1 MRNIA
6 PCGHR
11 GIHRAVETEQFII
24 EIGLQHPERAAVTE
38 TDQPDYV
45 DCVVIIVT
53 YNSTRDIAALLAS
66 VLAAATGLTLRII
79 VVDNGSAD
87 DTVEQARDHPGVI
100 CVETGANLG
109 YAGGINV
116 GRRYAGPCGALGI
129 LNPDLILE
137 PGALHEMFTAL
148 DDPAVGMVV
157 PMLLD
162 FEGHREPS
170 LRREPTLAS
179 EIGDA
184 LFGNH
189 FKRRPGRM
197 SDVVRDEREYGYR
210 HAVDWASG
218 AAMLISAACDRAV
231 GAWDERF
238 FLYMEEVD
246 YAARVRAA
254 GLRVEYVPQARARH
268 RKAGSGQSSML
279 LALMAVNRIRYF
291 EKYGRPSR
299 VLCALV
305 LLNQFLRSA
314 NPSHRAA
321 LLAVSRRSSWEP
333 LIAGLKARS
342 AGADAAS
349 SPVKPT

>member
-1 MRNIA
+1 MGPLTDRSVIG
-6 PCGHR
+6 PHR
-11 GIHRAVETEQFII
+11 GQ
-24 EIGLQHPERAAVTE
+24 PAVTK

-45 DCVVIIVT
+45 DCVIIIVA
-53 YNSTRDIAALLAS
+53 YNSARDITALLDS
-66 VLAAATGLTLRII
+66 VPAAATGLTWRII

-87 DTVEQARDHPGVI
+87 DTVERARAHRGI
-100 CVETGANLG
+100 TCVETGANLG

-116 GRRYAGPCGALGI
+116 GRRHARPCGALAV

-137 PGALHEMFTAL
+137 PGALHAMFTAL
-148 DDPAVGMVV
+148 EDPAVGMAV
-157 PMLLD
+157 PMILD
-162 FEGHREPS
+162 FEGHRESS
-170 LRREPTLAS
+170 LRREPTLAT

-189 FKRRPGRM
+189 FKRRPGWM

-218 AAMLISAACDRAV
+218 AAMLISGACDHAV

-246 YAARVRAA
+246 YSARVRAA
-254 GLRVEYVPQARARH
+254 GLRVEYVPQARVWH
-268 RKAGSGQSSML
+268 RGAGSGQTSKL

-291 EKYGRPSR
+291 EKYDRSNR
-299 VLCALV
+299 TLRALM
-305 LLNQFLRSA
+305 LLNQFLRVAS
-314 NPSHRAA
+314 PGHRAA
-321 LLAVSRRSSWEP
+321 LLAVLRRSSWEP

-342 AGADAAS
+342 TRPN
-349 SPVKPT
+349 SPVRTA

>member
-1 MRNIA
+1 MT
-6 PCGHR
+6 
-11 GIHRAVETEQFII
+11 ETGQHDYVDCAII
-24 EIGLQHPERAAVTE
+24 IVAFNSARDITAALDSARAAVTGR
-38 TDQPDYV
+38 T
-45 DCVVIIVT
+45 C
-53 YNSTRDIAALLAS
+53 
-66 VLAAATGLTLRII
+66 RII

-87 DTVEQARDHPGVI
+87 DTVERVRAHPGVI

-116 GRRYAGPCGALGI
+116 GRRHAGPCGALGV

-137 PGALHEMFTAL
+137 PGALQAMLTAL
-148 DDPAVGMVV
+148 EDPAVGVAV
-157 PMLLD
+157 PMILD

-189 FKRRPGRM
+189 FKRRPGWL

-218 AAMLISAACDRAV
+218 AAMLVSAACDRAV

-254 GLRVEYVPQARARH
+254 GLRVEYVPEARVWH
-268 RKAGSGQSSML
+268 RGAGSGQSPKL

-291 EKYGRPSR
+291 EKYGRSNGTLR
-299 VLCALV
+299 ALA
-305 LLNQFLRSA
+305 LLNQFVRAAS
-314 NPSHRAA
+314 PGHRAA
-321 LLAVSRRSSWEP
+321 LLAVLRRSSWEP
-333 LIAGLKARS
+333 LIAGLKA
-342 AGADAAS
+342 S
-349 SPVKPT
+349 STRPDSSVNVA

>member
-1 MRNIA
+1 VLT
-6 PCGHR
+6 
-11 GIHRAVETEQFII
+11 AV
-24 EIGLQHPERAAVTE
+24 A
-38 TDQPDYV
+38 
-45 DCVVIIVT
+45 
-53 YNSTRDIAALLAS
+53 
-66 VLAAATGLTLRII
+66 GLTLRII

-87 DTVEQARDHPGVI
+87 DTVEQVRDHPGVI

-116 GRRYAGPCGALGI
+116 GRRHAGPCGALGI

-137 PGALHEMFTAL
+137 PGALREMFTAL

-162 FEGHREPS
+162 FDGHREPS

-179 EIGDA
+179 EVGDA

-189 FKRRPGRM
+189 FKRRPGWM

-218 AAMLISAACDRAV
+218 AALLISAACDRAV

-246 YAARVRAA
+246 YAARVRAV

-279 LALMAVNRIRYF
+279 LALMAVNRVRYF

-299 VLCALV
+299 VLRALV
-305 LLNQFLRSA
+305 LLNQFLRLA
-314 NPSHRAA
+314 DAGHRAA

-333 LIAGLKARS
+333 LIAALKARS
-342 AGADAAS
+342 AGAHAAS
-349 SPVKPT
+349 SPVISPPPRPKQNAH

>member
-1 MRNIA
+1 M
-6 PCGHR
+6 
-11 GIHRAVETEQFII
+11 
-24 EIGLQHPERAAVTE
+24 TE
-38 TDQPDYV
+38 TDQSDYV
-45 DCVVIIVT
+45 DCAVIIVT
-53 YNSTRDIAALLAS
+53 YNSTRDIAALLDS
-66 VLAAATGLTLRII
+66 VLAAAAGITLRII

-87 DTVEQARDHPGVI
+87 DTVERVRDHPGVI

-116 GRRYAGPCGALGI
+116 GRRYAAPCGALSI

-137 PGALHEMFTAL
+137 PDALHEMFTAL

-162 FEGHREPS
+162 FEGHRAPS
-170 LRREPTLAS
+170 LRREPTVVS

-184 LFGNH
+184 LFGDH
-189 FKRRPGRM
+189 FKRRPAWM
-197 SDVVRDEREYGYR
+197 SEVVRDEREYSYR
-210 HAVDWASG
+210 HAVEWASG

-246 YAARVRAA
+246 YAARVWAA

-279 LALMAVNRIRYF
+279 LALMAVNRVRYF
-291 EKYGRPSR
+291 EKYGRPSG
-299 VLCALV
+299 VLRALV

-314 NPSHRAA
+314 DPGHRAA

-333 LIAGLKARS
+333 LIAGLKVRS
-342 AGADAAS
+342 AGAEAAS
-349 SPVKPT
+349 SPVKLT

>member
-1 MRNIA
+1 
-6 PCGHR
+6 
-11 GIHRAVETEQFII
+11 
-24 EIGLQHPERAAVTE
+24 
-38 TDQPDYV
+38 
-45 DCVVIIVT
+45 
-53 YNSTRDIAALLAS
+53 
-66 VLAAATGLTLRII
+66 
-79 VVDNGSAD
+79 
-87 DTVEQARDHPGVI
+87 
-100 CVETGANLG
+100 
-109 YAGGINV
+109 
-116 GRRYAGPCGALGI
+116 
-129 LNPDLILE
+129 
-137 PGALHEMFTAL
+137 MFTAL

-162 FEGHREPS
+162 FEGHRVPS

-179 EIGDA
+179 EVGDA
-184 LFGNH
+184 LFGDH
-189 FKRRPGRM
+189 FKRRPGWM
-197 SDVVRDEREYGYR
+197 SDVVRDKREYGYR

-279 LALMAVNRIRYF
+279 LALMAVNRVRYF

-299 VLCALV
+299 VLRALV
-305 LLNQFLRSA
+305 LVNQFLRSA
-314 NPSHRAA
+314 DPGHRAA
-321 LLAVSRRSSWEP
+321 LLAVWRRSSWEP

-342 AGADAAS
+342 ADADAAP
-349 SPVKPT
+349 SPVKLT

>member
-1 MRNIA
+1 V
-6 PCGHR
+6 PP
-11 GIHRAVETEQFII
+11 VETEQFVI
-24 EIGLQHPERAAVTE
+24 EIGLQHPGEAAVTE

-53 YNSTRDIAALLAS
+53 YNSARDIAALLDS

-79 VVDNGSAD
+79 VVDNGSVD
-87 DTVEQARDHPGVI
+87 DTVEQVRDHPGVM

-116 GRRYAGPCGALGI
+116 GRRHAGPCGALGI

-148 DDPAVGMVV
+148 DDPAVGVVV

-179 EIGDA
+179 EVGDA

-189 FKRRPGRM
+189 FKRRPGWM

-254 GLRVEYVPQARARH
+254 GLRVEYV
-268 RKAGSGQSSML
+268 QSSML
-279 LALMAVNRIRYF
+279 LALMAVNRVRYF

-299 VLCALV
+299 VLRALV
-305 LLNQFLRSA
+305 LLNQFLRLA
-314 NPSHRAA
+314 DPGHRAA
-321 LLAVSRRSSWEP
+321 LLALSRRSSWEP

-342 AGADAAS
+342 AGTAAS
-349 SPVKPT
+349 SPVKLP

>member
-1 MRNIA
+1 MRSPRI
-6 PCGHR
+6 R
-11 GIHRAVETEQFII
+11 GPVETEQFAI
-24 EIGLQHPERAAVTE
+24 EIGLQHPGEAAVTE

-53 YNSTRDIAALLAS
+53 YNSTRDIAALLDS
-66 VLAAATGLTLRII
+66 VLAAATGLTLRVI

-87 DTVEQARDHPGVI
+87 DTVERVRDHPAVI

-116 GRRYAGPCGALGI
+116 GRRHAGPCGALGI

-137 PGALHEMFTAL
+137 PGALYEMFTAL

-157 PMLLD
+157 PMILD
-162 FEGHREPS
+162 LEGHREPS

-179 EIGDA
+179 EAGDA

-189 FKRRPGRM
+189 FKRRPGWM

-254 GLRVEYVPQARARH
+254 GLRVEYVPEARARH

-279 LALMAVNRIRYF
+279 LALMAVNRVRYF

-299 VLCALV
+299 VLRALV
-305 LLNQFLRSA
+305 LLNQFLRLA
-314 NPSHRAA
+314 KPSHRAA

-342 AGADAAS
+342 ARADAAS
-349 SPVKPT
+349 SPVKLT

>member
-1 MRNIA
+1 M
-6 PCGHR
+6 
-11 GIHRAVETEQFII
+11 
-24 EIGLQHPERAAVTE
+24 TE
-38 TDQPDYV
+38 TDQPGYV
-45 DCVVIIVT
+45 DCAIIIVT
-53 YNSTRDIAALLAS
+53 YNSARYITALLDS
-66 VLAAATGLTLRII
+66 VLAAAAGLTVRTI

-87 DTVEQARDHPGVI
+87 DTVQRARDHPGVM

-116 GRRYAGPCGALGI
+116 GRRHAGPCGAIGI
-129 LNPDLILE
+129 LNPDLVLE
-137 PGALHEMFTAL
+137 PGALHEMFAAL
-148 DDPAVGMVV
+148 DDPAVGMAV

-162 FEGHREPS
+162 FDGRREPS

-189 FKRRPGRM
+189 FKRRPGWM

-210 HAVDWASG
+210 HPVDWASG
-218 AAMLISAACDRAV
+218 AVMLISAACDRAV

-268 RKAGSGQSSML
+268 RKAGSGQSPML
-279 LALMAVNRIRYF
+279 LALMAINRIRYF
-291 EKYGRPSR
+291 EKYGRPNKVMR
-299 VLCALV
+299 ALV
-305 LLNQFLRSA
+305 LLNQFLRLA

-333 LIAGLKARS
+333 LIARLKACPLR
-342 AGADAAS
+342 
-349 SPVKPT
+349 

>member
-1 MRNIA
+1 M
-6 PCGHR
+6 
-11 GIHRAVETEQFII
+11 
-24 EIGLQHPERAAVTE
+24 TE
-38 TDQPDYV
+38 TDQRDYV
-45 DCVVIIVT
+45 DCAVIIVT
-53 YNSTRDIAALLAS
+53 YNSGRDIAALLDS
-66 VLAAATGLTLRII
+66 VLAAATELTLRII
-79 VVDNGSAD
+79 VVDNGSVD
-87 DTVEQARDHPGVI
+87 DTVERARDHPEVM

-129 LNPDLILE
+129 LNPDLVLE
-137 PGALHEMFTAL
+137 PGALHGMFTAL

-157 PMLLD
+157 PAILD

-184 LFGNH
+184 LFGDH
-189 FKRRPGRM
+189 FKSRPGWM

-268 RKAGSGQSSML
+268 RGAGSGRSPML

-291 EKYGRPSR
+291 EKYGRPNR
-299 VLCALV
+299 ALRALV
-305 LLNQFLRSA
+305 LLNQFLRMA

-321 LLAVSRRSSWEP
+321 MLAVSRRSSWQP
-333 LIAGLKARS
+333 LIAELKARS

-349 SPVKPT
+349 SPVKLP